1 VHRGVSTLMRP
12 TTVWDD
18 RADPSVGRDL
28 NDWTNSMID
37 VLNPY
42 TPNESY
48 QNFPNRMISDWQQ
61 AYYAE
66 NFPRLVQV
74 KTKYDPGN
82 LFQNTQS
89 IPVAAS

>member
-1 VHRGVSTLMRP
+1 
-12 TTVWDD
+12 
-18 RADPSVGRDL
+18 
-28 NDWTNSMID
+28 
-37 VLNPY
+37 LNPY